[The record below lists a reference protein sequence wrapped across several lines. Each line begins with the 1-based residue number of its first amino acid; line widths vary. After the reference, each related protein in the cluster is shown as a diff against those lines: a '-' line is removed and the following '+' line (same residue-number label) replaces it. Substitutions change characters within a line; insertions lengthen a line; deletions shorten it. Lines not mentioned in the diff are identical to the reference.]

1 MAKPA
6 LTVYRTKRDFNK
18 TDEPSG
24 EQKVAPSA
32 RLRFVVQKHAAR
44 QLHYDLRLEWDGVFK
59 SWAVARG
66 PSLNPADKRLAVE
79 VEDHPLDYGDFEG
92 TIPKGEYGGGTVML
106 WDRGFWSPEGS
117 KSTED
122 AFKAGDLKF
131 TLDGAKLTGSW
142 VLVRMRGD
150 RFGAKRT
157 NWLLIK
163 HRDAGASGDAGASD
177 AGASDAGGGVLD
189 EDRSVASGRTME
201 QIAGGKGKRPKPF
214 MLATATPGKAD
225 AVWHSKGT
233 DPAEKT
239 APRKMAAPEAVV
251 KGAKPVKPK
260 TVRAKPVLV
269 KVLPKFIDPQLAK
282 LVDRPPDLAG
292 WGHEVK
298 FDGYRAQLKV
308 DKGRAVIR
316 TRRGLDWTERFG
328 AIAKDASAFRDCI
341 IDGEIV
347 ALDRRQLPSFG
358 ALQAAL
364 SAEKTDDL
372 VFYVFDLLF
381 EGREDLRSLPLSARK
396 ARLERFLP
404 HDASGRIRYV
414 AHLESNAE
422 AVLASACKIGLE
434 GIVSKK
440 LDAAYYSGRSDR
452 WVKAKCRAGQ
462 EVILGG
468 WTTDEGT
475 VRSLLAGVHRD
486 GRLVYVGRIGT
497 GYGRD
502 VVKTLLPKLQ
512 KFTREKSPFEG
523 PNAPPKEGN
532 VRWLKP
538 ELLAE
543 IEFEGWTDSGMIRQA
558 AFKGLREDKDP
569 NDVVAETSTMQQP
582 AGKRAAKKT
591 RSAPKDAKSSA
602 KNAKS
607 APALGTS
614 TVMGVSVSKPDKALW
629 PDAGDGKPVSKL
641 DLAHYF
647 EQVGEWMLPHL
658 AGRPCSLLRA
668 PDGIAGQQFFQRHA
682 MAGIPKLF
690 DLVKVRGD
698 KAPYVQ
704 IDRVEALAAVAQIG
718 ALELHPWNCS
728 RNDPETAGRLV
739 FDLDPAPDLKFDAV
753 IAAAHDIRERLEK
766 VGLVCFCKT
775 TGGKGLHV
783 VVPLIEGKKAVAWPI
798 AKNFAHLVCAQM
810 AQDSPGLYLDNMSKA
825 KRSGRIFLDYL
836 RNDRT
841 ATAVAVLSPR
851 AREGATVSMPLV
863 WRDVKKGLNPKAFTV
878 RSAPELLAEN
888 TPWEDYDRGARSL
901 ADAIKRITRG

>member
-6 LTVYRTKRDFNK
+6 LTVYRTKRDFTK

-24 EQKVAPSA
+24 EHRVASSS

-44 QLHYDLRLEWDGVFK
+44 QLHYDLRLEWEGVFK

-92 TIPKGEYGGGTVML
+92 TIPTGEYGGGTVML
-106 WDRGFWSPEGS
+106 WDRGFWSPEGA
-117 KSTED
+117 KTTED
-122 AFKAGDLKF
+122 AFNAGDLKF
-131 TLDGAKLTGSW
+131 TLDGEKLKGSW

-150 RFGAKRT
+150 RFGGKRT

-163 HRDAGASGDAGASD
+163 HRDAESISASGDALLG
-177 AGASDAGGGVLD
+177 
-189 EDRSVASGRTME
+189 EDLSVASGRTMQ
-201 QIAGGKGKRPKPF
+201 QIADGKGKRPKPF
-214 MLATATPGKAD
+214 MLATTTPARAD
-225 AVWHSKGT
+225 AVWLGKSGDET
-233 DPAEKT
+233 A
-239 APRKMAAPEAVV
+239 APRKAATAQPNKPLAQKGRVENSGIKPVVV
-251 KGAKPVKPK
+251 KS
-260 TVRAKPVLV
+260 
-269 KVLPKFIDPQLAK
+269 LPRFIEPQLAK

-298 FDGYRAQLKV
+298 FDGYRAQLRVEKSN
-308 DKGRAVIR
+308 AVIR
-316 TRRGLDWTERFG
+316 TRKGLDWTDRFS
-328 AIAKDASAFRDCI
+328 AIAEDAVGFSDCI

-347 ALDRRQLPSFG
+347 ALDDHQLPKFG

-364 SAEKTDDL
+364 SAQKTDAL
-372 VFYVFDLLF
+372 VFFAFDLLF
-381 EGREDLRSLPLSARK
+381 EGREDLRALPLSDRK
-396 ARLERFLP
+396 ARLEKFLGA
-404 HDASGRIRYV
+404 HKAAGQIRYV
-414 AHLESNAE
+414 AHLQSNAE

-434 GIVSKK
+434 GIISKR
-440 LDAAYYSGRSDR
+440 LDAAYSSGRSDR

-462 EVILGG
+462 EVVLGG
-468 WTTDEGT
+468 WTTEAGT
-475 VRSLLAGVHRD
+475 LRSLLAGVYRGGD
-486 GRLVYVGRIGT
+486 LVYAGRIGT
-497 GYGRD
+497 GYGRE

-512 KFTREKSPFEG
+512 KLTREKSPFAG
-523 PNAPPKEGN
+523 ANAPPKESN

-538 ELLAE
+538 DLVAE

-569 NDVVAETSTMQQP
+569 DDVVAETPTMQKS
-582 AGKRAAKKT
+582 AGKKTSPPKARPLAA
-591 RSAPKDAKSSA
+591 SSG
-602 KNAKS
+602 
-607 APALGTS
+607 PS
-614 TVMGVSVSKPDKALW
+614 TVMGVTLSKPDKALW
-629 PDAGDGKPVSKL
+629 PNAGDDKPVTKL
-641 DLAHYF
+641 DLARYY

-682 MAGIPKLF
+682 MAGMSELF
-690 DLVKVRGD
+690 ELVKVRGD

-739 FDLDPAPDLKFDAV
+739 FDLDPAPDVKFDEV
-753 IAAAHDIRERLEK
+753 IAAAQDIRERLEK

-783 VVPLIEGKKAVAWPI
+783 VTPLIEGKKAVAWPI
-798 AKNFAHLVCAQM
+798 AKNFAHLICAQM
-810 AQDSPGLYLDNMSKA
+810 AQDSPARYLDNMSKA

-851 AREGATVSMPLV
+851 ARQGAPVSMPLV
-863 WRDVKKGLNPKAFTV
+863 WRDIKKGLDPKAFTV
-878 RSAPELLAEN
+878 RSAPALLAKAK
-888 TPWEDYDRGARSL
+888 PWKDYDSGARSL
-901 ADAIKRITRG
+901 ADAIKHITR